1 MRLSTPAFS
10 TRDELLAAA
19 SRAAASPSRDA
30 AHLADY
36 AFRFDAARTVVEVP
50 VAPVLP
56 HPDAEW
62 TLGETLDEIARRGAA
77 LWLASSGVKL
87 RHAHRMPHVA
97 RNVDRHADALAV
109 WLRLS
114 DAVDDA
120 SGAVAPGWDA
130 ATRLHAAWFARLFAP
145 LGPVALAPGVT
156 VTDLPAYRR
165 AVADRLALGP
175 DAAGAD
181 ALRAT
186 LAALFARH
194 AGLLA
199 RLARP
204 DVAWPMAA

>member
-1 MRLSTPAFS
+1 MRLSAPAFS

-19 SRAAASPSRDA
+19 ARAAASPSRRA
-30 AHLADY
+30 AHLADH
-36 AFRFDAARTVVEVP
+36 AFRFDSASEVREVP
-50 VAPVLP
+50 VLP
-56 HPDAEW
+56 ARPSPDAEW
-62 TLGETLDEIARRGAA
+62 TLGETLDEIARRDAH

-97 RNVDRHADALAV
+97 RNVERHADALAL
-109 WLRLS
+109 WLRLG
-114 DAVDDA
+114 DATGEA
-120 SGAVAPGWDA
+120 PGAVAPGWDA
-130 ATRLHAAWFARLFAP
+130 ATRLHAAWFTRLFAP

-194 AGLLA
+194 AA
-199 RLARP
+199 ADAYVARP